1 MRSPYPKNE
10 VFLFWTVRTTVVRT
24 QVVLQL
30 PCYDRRI
37 FIDTRCEAAPAEFF
51 FIEYSIEPITV
62 YSQKRYEIGLCLL
75 QIINKKS

>member
-37 FIDTRCEAAPAEFF
+37 FIDTHVRLRQPSFF
-51 FIEYSIEPITV
+51 VIEYSIEPITV

>member
-51 FIEYSIEPITV
+51 FYRVLYRAYNRLLSETV
-62 YSQKRYEIGLCLL
+62 RDRPMLTTDH
-75 QIINKKS
+75 